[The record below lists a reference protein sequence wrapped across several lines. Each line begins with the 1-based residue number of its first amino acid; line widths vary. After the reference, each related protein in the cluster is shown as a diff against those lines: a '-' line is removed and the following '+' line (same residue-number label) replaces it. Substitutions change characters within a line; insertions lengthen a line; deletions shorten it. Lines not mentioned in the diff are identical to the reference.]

1 MCGTERASSPGDL
14 GRRLAVRRAQLGLEV
29 EQVAKEAGMDPSYLR
44 HLESEP
50 AVLASVSVLRALARA
65 LQTTPA
71 ALLGAAAFLPAG
83 SGVPGGGSELHVLT
97 EQRCWELLA
106 PGGVGRVVFDS
117 PRGPVALPVNFA
129 LLGRTVVFRTRE
141 DSEIANLAGSELAG
155 FEVDRIDDAQRQ
167 GWSVMITGQ
176 VRNPREEELAQVESL
191 GVTPWAAG
199 DRHAYLL
206 LEPAEVTGRRIGSEA

>member
-1 MCGTERASSPGDL
+1 MSGAERASSPGDL
-14 GRRLAVRRAQLGLEV
+14 GRRLAVRRSQLGLEV

-83 SGVPGGGSELHVLT
+83 SGASGVGSGLQALT
-97 EQRCWELLA
+97 EQQCWEFLA

-141 DSEIANLAGSELAG
+141 HSEIASLVGPELAG
-155 FEVDRIDDAQRQ
+155 FEVDRIDDAQQQ

-176 VRNPREEELAQVESL
+176 VRNPREDEVEEVKSL
-191 GVTPWAAG
+191 GVTPWAG
-199 DRHAYLL
+199 GERHAYLL
-206 LEPAEVTGRRIGSEA
+206 LEPAEVTGRRIGPET